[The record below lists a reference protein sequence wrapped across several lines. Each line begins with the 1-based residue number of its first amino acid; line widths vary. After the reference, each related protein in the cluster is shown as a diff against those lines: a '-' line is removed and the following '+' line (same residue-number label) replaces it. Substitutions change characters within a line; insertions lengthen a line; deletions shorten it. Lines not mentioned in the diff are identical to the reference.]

1 MSTRKY
7 LKNHPELLED
17 PKWASRFCR
26 ALWRYR
32 DKKHFS
38 RCVLAS
44 HVGVE
49 ESDISRWETSFDPTR
64 APSPKQLL
72 DWLEHFGFE
81 FIEYRYD
88 GVTLCG
94 YPGGSTSVAA
104 RLYDSDSRRV
114 TSL

>member
-1 MSTRKY
+1 MTTRHY
-7 LKNHPELLED
+7 LKNSPEFLAD
-17 PKWASRFCR
+17 PKWAGRFCR

-49 ESDISRWETSFDPTR
+49 ESAISRWETAFDPSNPPT
-64 APSPKQLL
+64 PEQLL
-72 DWLEHFGFE
+72 RWLEHFGFE
-81 FIEYRYD
+81 FLEYRYD
-88 GVTLCG
+88 GITLCG
-94 YPGGSTSVAA
+94 YPGETTSIAA

-114 TSL
+114 TSY